1 MSEELEN
8 IKDDKSRVIVF
19 LDDEKEP
26 LLTYRPPVRFELD
39 TSALDDGH
47 HKLRIEAYDSNG
59 RKGVRTIPFEV
70 RNGPGIGING
80 LQADDILEGKVPIL
94 INSYGGETEQYWQ
107 PNRAETPAPIP
118 TWAWVLLL
126 VVVAWA
132 TFYIARQWN
141 PPPEYANTPTYGKI
155 TKQANMAAAGKE
167 SGESISGGNALGANL
182 FRTSCAS
189 CHQTN
194 GQGLTGVFPPLAGDP
209 VVTGQDP
216 TQHIKIVLHGLQGKT
231 INGVKYTAQMPAWA
245 DQLSDKEISAII
257 NHERT
262 SWGNNA
268 PTTTPE
274 QVAKIRKQ
282 LANSD

>member
-1 MSEELEN
+1 MSVEN
-8 IKDDKSRVIVF
+8 TDKDKSKVIVY

-39 TSALDDGH
+39 TSALEDGKH
-47 HKLRIEAYDSNG
+47 QLRIEAFDSNG
-59 RKGVRTIPFEV
+59 RRGVRIIPFEV

-126 VVVAWA
+126 AVVAWA
-132 TFYIARQWN
+132 TYYVARQWN
-141 PPPEYANTPTYGKI
+141 PPPEFASTPTYSGTTKAPKTASMSGK
-155 TKQANMAAAGKE
+155 
-167 SGESISGGNALGANL
+167 SGEESGGNALGANL

-194 GQGLTGVFPPLAGDP
+194 GQGLSGVFPPLAGDP
-209 VVTGQDP
+209 VVTAKDP
-216 TQHIKIVLHGLQGKT
+216 QGHIKIVLHGLQGKT
-231 INGVKYTAQMPAWA
+231 INGVEYTAQMPAWA
-245 DQLSDKEISAII
+245 EQLSDKEISAII

-268 PTTTPE
+268 PLVTS
-274 QVAKIRKQ
+274 QDVAKIRKEIN
-282 LANSD
+282 APTSK

>member
-1 MSEELEN
+1 MSEETSE
-8 IKDDKSRVIVF
+8 KDKSRVIVY

-26 LLTYRPPVRFELD
+26 LLTYKPPVRFELD
-39 TSALDDGH
+39 TSALEDGKH
-47 HKLRIEAYDSNG
+47 ILRIEAYDSNG
-59 RKGVRTIPFEV
+59 RRGVRTIPFEV

-107 PNRAETPAPIP
+107 PTRAETPAPIP

-126 VVVAWA
+126 VIVAWA

-141 PPPEYANTPTYGKI
+141 PPPKFANTPTYSKTLGKA
-155 TKQANMAAAGKE
+155 KMAAAGEE
-167 SGESISGGNALGANL
+167 SGEAGGGNALGANL
-182 FRTSCAS
+182 YRTSCAS

-194 GQGLTGVFPPLAGDP
+194 GQGLKGVFPPLAGDP
-209 VVTGQDP
+209 VVTSKDP
-216 TQHIKIVLHGLQGKT
+216 TDHIKIVLQGLDGKT
-231 INGVKYTAQMPAWA
+231 INGVKYTAHMPAWA

-268 PTTTPE
+268 PTVTPKE
-274 QVAKIRKQ
+274 VAKVR
-282 LANSD
+282 NSLNSEQ